1 MRFNQRTWLPA
12 ALPGLL
18 TGIAASS
25 VAAADMQV
33 KVEIPRLNVAEYH
46 RPYVAIWVERADQ
59 SVATNL
65 AVWYDTKLKDAE
77 GTKWLKDM
85 RQWWRKTGRELQ
97 MPVDG
102 VSGATRPVGEH
113 TLSFSDGKA
122 PLGKLPAG
130 KYQLVVEAA
139 REVGGRELV
148 KTPFEWPPKSAQ
160 TLKVKGEHELGT
172 VTLDLKP

>member
-1 MRFNQRTWLPA
+1 MRFNKRAWLPA

-18 TGIAASS
+18 TGIAAGPAS
-25 VAAADMQV
+25 AADMNV

-46 RPYVAIWVERADQ
+46 RPYVAIWVERPDQ
-59 SVATNL
+59 SVAANL
-65 AVWYDTKLKDAE
+65 AVWYDTKLKDNE

-85 RQWWRKTGRELQ
+85 RQWWRKSGREQQ
-97 MPVDG
+97 MPLDG

-113 TLSFSDGKA
+113 SLSFSDGKA

-148 KTPFEWPPKSAQ
+148 KVPFEWPPKSAQ
-160 TLKVKGEHELGT
+160 NQKVKGEHELGT
-172 VTLDLKP
+172 ITLDLKP

>member
-1 MRFNQRTWLPA
+1 MRFNKHAWLPA

-18 TGIAASS
+18 TGIAAGPA
-25 VAAADMQV
+25 AAADMNV

-46 RPYVAIWVERADQ
+46 RPYVAIWVERPDQ
-59 SVATNL
+59 SVAANL
-65 AVWYDTKLKDAE
+65 AVWYDIKLKDNE

-85 RQWWRKTGRELQ
+85 RQWWRKSGREQQ
-97 MPVDG
+97 MPLDG

-113 TLSFSDGKA
+113 SLSFSDGKA
-122 PLGKLPAG
+122 PLGKLPAS

-148 KTPFEWPPKSAQ
+148 KVPFEWPPKSAQ
-160 TLKVKGEHELGT
+160 NQKVKGEHELGT
-172 VTLDLKP
+172 ITLDLKP